1 MEQLQVIQS
10 KIYEIRGQ
18 KVMLDRDLA
27 ELYQVTTSNLNKAVK
42 RNLKRF
48 PPDFMFQLTEE
59 EWEILRFQNGI
70 IKKGR
75 GEHTKYLPH
84 AFTEQ
89 GLAMLSGLLNSD
101 IAIQVN
107 INIMRAFVAVRQM
120 IALPPTDK
128 LTELQ
133 QEVANLKAYMEE
145 ILSDQNDIN
154 EETAMQLELINQ
166 SLADVIYSHYF
177 FHLCGSSCSSS
188 SYVAFCVSIRRTT
201 YSNNFTLITY
211 VIPKTLSIF
220 ALLCGKKN

>member
-27 ELYQVTTSNLNKAVK
+27 ELYQVTTGNLNKAVK

-48 PPDFMFQLTEE
+48 PPDFMFQLTNEE
-59 EWEILRFQNGI
+59 FAVLRNNLIFQNGTSNWGGTR
-70 IKKGR
+70 K
-75 GEHTKYLPH
+75 LPY

-120 IALPPTDK
+120 ISFPTRMTSMK
-128 LTELQ
+128 
-133 QEVANLKAYMEE
+133 KR
-145 ILSDQNDIN
+145 
-154 EETAMQLELINQ
+154 
-166 SLADVIYSHYF
+166 
-177 FHLCGSSCSSS
+177 LC
-188 SYVAFCVSIRRTT
+188 
-201 YSNNFTLITY
+201 NWN
-211 VIPKTLSIF
+211 LSINRWPS
-220 ALLCGKKN
+220 CK

>member
-145 ILSDQNDIN
+145 ILSGQNDIN

-166 SLADVIYSHYF
+166 SLAELQMKKTREEKPRNPIGF
-177 FHLCGSSCSSS
+177 
-188 SYVAFCVSIRRTT
+188 IQ
-201 YSNNFTLITY
+201 
-211 VIPKTLSIF
+211 PKNKT
-220 ALLCGKKN
+220 